1 MKKELETKYNPQEME
16 DRIYKKWQDEKYFEA
31 VVDKSKKP
39 YSIVMPP
46 PNVTG
51 VLHIGH
57 ALNNSLQ
64 DILIRWKRMQGYSVL
79 WVPGTDHASISTEVK
94 VVDKLLKEGIKKTDI
109 TREEFL
115 KEAWDWTHKY
125 GGTIVSQ
132 LRKLGVSCDWS
143 RERFTMD
150 EMCSKAVLESFVKLY
165 EKGYIYRGE
174 RITNWCPHC
183 KTTISD
189 AEVEYEEVG
198 GKFYHIKYMI
208 EGTDEFLQVATTR
221 PETMFG
227 DTAVAV
233 NPNDTRYKKYVGKN
247 VILPITNKKI
257 PVVADEHADMEFG
270 TGVVKI
276 TPGHD
281 LNDFEVG
288 KRKKLPIVICIND
301 DGTMNKN
308 AMQYEGMDRYECRK
322 QVVKDLETQGLL
334 VKAEEHIHNVGTH
347 DRCKIVIEPI
357 VKMQWFVAMEELVK
371 PAIRVVKTDEVHFVT
386 ERYEKIYMHWLENI
400 RDWCISRQLWWGH
413 RIPAYYCDDC
423 GEITVSMT
431 TPSKCN
437 KCSSSNLKQDED
449 VLDTWFSSA
458 LWPFSTMGWPDKTE
472 DLEFFYPTDVLI
484 TGPDIIFFWVARM
497 VFSGLEYMDKIPF
510 KDVLINGIVRDSEGR
525 KMSKSLGNGIDPI
538 DVVEKYGADA
548 MRFMLVSNNTPGNDM
563 RFYWDKVEASR
574 NFANKIWNAT
584 RFIMI
589 NMDEEM
595 SDINTENLT
604 ISDKWI
610 LSRVNTLAKE
620 VTENMEKYDLG
631 VGAQKIQDFLW
642 SEYCDWYV
650 EMVKPRLYNKED
662 ETRHAALWTLKTVLI
677 NALKLLH
684 PYMPFITEEIFT
696 TLQDTEETIVHA
708 KWPEYNFKWN
718 FASEEEQTEIIKD
731 IVKGIRNAR
740 LEKNIV
746 PSRKIRAVIVTED
759 RTLMDTIEKQKDIFN
774 ILVNTNEISVL
785 TQKNTDTD
793 NAISIIVKNA
803 IVYLP
808 LKGLIDF
815 DQEIERLGKEK
826 ERLEKEIERIDVKLA
841 NEGFVAKAPAKV
853 IEEEKEK
860 RNGYKNMLGK
870 VSEEIKSLEVNK

>member
-16 DRIYKKWQDEKYFEA
+16 DRIYKNWQEKRYFEA
-31 VVDKSKKP
+31 IVDKSKKP

-79 WVPGTDHASISTEVK
+79 WVPGTDHAAISTEVK

-132 LRKLGVSCDWS
+132 LKKLGVSSDWS

-189 AEVEYEEVG
+189 AEVEHEEVQ

-208 EGTDEFLQVATTR
+208 EGSDEYLEVATTR

-247 VILPITNKKI
+247 VILPIINKVI
-257 PVVADEHADMEFG
+257 PIVADEHADMEFG

-281 LNDFEVG
+281 INDFEVG
-288 KRKKLPIVICIND
+288 KRNKLPIIICISD

-308 AMQYEGMDRYECRK
+308 AMKYEGMDRYECRK
-322 QVVKDLETQGLL
+322 QVARDLETQGLL
-334 VKAEEHIHNVGTH
+334 VKAEDHIHNVGTH

-357 VKMQWFVAMEELVK
+357 VKMQWFVAMEELAK
-371 PAIRVVKTDEVHFVT
+371 PAIKVVKTDEVHFVT
-386 ERYEKIYMHWLENI
+386 EKYEKVYLHWLENI

-423 GEITVSMT
+423 GEIIVSMDM
-431 TPSKCN
+431 PSKCN
-437 KCSSSNLKQDED
+437 KCSGNNLRQDDD

-472 DLEFFYPTDVLI
+472 ELEFFYPTSVVV
-484 TGPDIIFFWVARM
+484 TAYDIILPWVIRM
-497 VFSGLEYMDKIPF
+497 VFSGLEYTGKIPY

-525 KMSKSLGNGIDPI
+525 KMSKSLGNGIDPM
-538 DVVEKYGADA
+538 DVIEKYGADA

-584 RFIMI
+584 RFIMM
-589 NMDEEM
+589 NMDVEISNVKPE
-595 SDINTENLT
+595 DLT
-604 ISDKWI
+604 ITDKWI
-610 LSRVNTLAKE
+610 LSKVNTLAKE

-631 VGAQKIQDFLW
+631 IGAQKIQDFLW

-662 ETRHAALWTLKTVLI
+662 ETRGAALWTLKTVLI
-677 NALKLLH
+677 NSLKLLH

-696 TLQDTEETIVHA
+696 TLQDAEETIVHA
-708 KWPEYNFKWN
+708 KWPEYKTEWN
-718 FASEEEQTEIIKD
+718 FASEEEQTESIKEM
-731 IVKGIRNAR
+731 VRGIRNAR

-746 PSRKIRAVIVTED
+746 PSKKIKAVIVTENK
-759 RTLMDTIEKQKDIFN
+759 TLMDIIEKQKDVFN
-774 ILVNTNEISVL
+774 ILVNTNEISVT
-785 TQKNTDTD
+785 TQKDSEIG

-815 DQEIERLGKEK
+815 EQELERLSKEK
-826 ERLEKEIERIDVKLA
+826 EKLEKEIERIDSKLS

-860 RNGYKNMLGK
+860 RVGYKNMLDK
-870 VSEEIKSLEVNK
+870 VTEEIKNLETSR